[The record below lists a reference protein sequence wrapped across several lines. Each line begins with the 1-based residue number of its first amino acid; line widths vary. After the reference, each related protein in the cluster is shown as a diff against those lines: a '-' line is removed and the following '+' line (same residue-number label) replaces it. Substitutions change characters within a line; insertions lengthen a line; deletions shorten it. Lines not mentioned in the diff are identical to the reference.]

1 MWQRLLD
8 RVLTRFVRAGAL
20 HVTWPDGTTGLYGD
34 GGDPVRVTV
43 SDPALVRRLILT
55 PDLAAGEGYMDGT
68 LTVANDNLAG
78 FVALA
83 MRNRIDDGDPVI
95 MRLGRT
101 LSGPPQ
107 RFLHRNG
114 LTRSRL
120 NVAHHYD
127 LSSDLY
133 DLFLDADR
141 QYSCAYFARP
151 DMTLEQAQVAKK
163 AHIAAKLRLAPDMR
177 VLDIGCGWGGM
188 ALTLARDHGARVVG
202 VTLSAE
208 QHRMARDRVAE
219 AGLSDRIDI
228 RLMDYRDVTGPF
240 DRIVSVGMFE
250 HVGRPNYAQYF
261 NRVRDL
267 LTPDGIALIHTIGT
281 QSPPRATSAWIRRY
295 IFPGGYLPAL
305 SEIVSTVEHAHLTLT
320 DVEIL
325 RDHYAQTLR
334 HWHARFA
341 ARIDEARAL
350 YDDRFCRMWRFYLT
364 ASELA
369 FVLDHLAVFQIQIAR
384 GRDAVPITRDY
395 IYD

>member
-1 MWQRLLD
+1 
-8 RVLTRFVRAGAL
+8 
-20 HVTWPDGTTGLYGD
+20 
-34 GGDPVRVTV
+34 
-43 SDPALVRRLILT
+43 
-55 PDLAAGEGYMDGT
+55 
-68 LTVANDNLAG
+68 
-78 FVALA
+78 
-83 MRNRIDDGDPVI
+83 
-95 MRLGRT
+95 
-101 LSGPPQ
+101 
-107 RFLHRNG
+107 
-114 LTRSRL
+114 
-120 NVAHHYD
+120 
-127 LSSDLY
+127 
-133 DLFLDADR
+133 
-141 QYSCAYFARP
+141 
-151 DMTLEQAQVAKK
+151 
-163 AHIAAKLRLAPDMR
+163 
-177 VLDIGCGWGGM
+177 
-188 ALTLARDHGARVVG
+188 
-202 VTLSAE
+202 
-208 QHRMARDRVAE
+208 
-219 AGLSDRIDI
+219 
-228 RLMDYRDVTGPF
+228 MDYRDVTGPF